1 MDHRICTKK
10 ILANEEIS
18 KRKKVY
24 AKMKN
29 IKNISNFDF
38 SLSLILSSQVIL
50 VKFKGK
56 DIDNID
62 FLIKR

>member
-1 MDHRICTKK
+1 MSTKK

-38 SLSLILSSQVIL
+38 SLSSLL
-50 VKFKGK
+50 VK
-56 DIDNID
+56 
-62 FLIKR
+62 

>member
-38 SLSLILSSQVIL
+38 SLILTSQVIL

>member
-1 MDHRICTKK
+1 MDHRMITKK
-10 ILANEEIS
+10 IVANEEIS

-38 SLSLILSSQVIL
+38 SLILTSQVIL

>member
-1 MDHRICTKK
+1 MDHHTSTKK
-10 ILANEEIS
+10 NLANEEIS

-38 SLSLILSSQVIL
+38 SLSL
-50 VKFKGK
+50 
-56 DIDNID
+56 
-62 FLIKR
+62 